1 MGGVD
6 DFSSGMASLKQL
18 YDLPRSAFA
27 AVSRQRICALYISHA
42 LRDAAPNGGKPV
54 AFQLKLCNTSVTA
67 RLAVGFQG

>member
-6 DFSSGMASLKQL
+6 DFSSGMAFLKQL

-27 AVSRQRICALYISHA
+27 AVSRQRGCALYISHA
-42 LRDAAPNGGKPV
+42 LRGAAPNGGKPV

-67 RLAVGFQG
+67 RQAVGLQG